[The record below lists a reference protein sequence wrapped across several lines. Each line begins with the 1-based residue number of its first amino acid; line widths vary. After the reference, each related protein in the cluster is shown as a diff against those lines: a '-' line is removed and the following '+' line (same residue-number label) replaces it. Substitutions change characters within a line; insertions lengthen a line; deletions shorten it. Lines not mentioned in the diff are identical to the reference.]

1 MKKNILFI
9 IVAFAL
15 GYSQENQS
23 NPPDEIFCYEINP
36 EGFTKV
42 SHTDF
47 QNISQYYFKDS
58 VKYAPSSTRKIKGVI
73 EKTDSN
79 EAIFNDI
86 HGNKTPI
93 SIMTYI
99 DHRITITK
107 KVALNN
113 SETIYIPYSM
123 DVNVG
128 DSIYATNY
136 IAIFNDTCFAS
147 DIAQQNALVQGIFT
161 IIPQNTTSIKKRP
174 STTIVGSTPRN
185 RNACGQFTKN
195 KKSKIIRY

>member
-15 GYSQENQS
+15 GYSQDNQS
-23 NPPDEIFCYEINP
+23 NPPDEVFCYEINS
-36 EGFTKV
+36 EGFSKV

-58 VKYAPSSTRKIKGVI
+58 VKYAPSSTREIKGFI
-73 EKTDSN
+73 EKIDSN
-79 EAIFNDI
+79 EAMFNDI
-86 HGNKTPI
+86 YGNKTPI

-107 KVALNN
+107 EVTLNN

-147 DIAQQNALVQGIFT
+147 DIAQQNALVQGTFT
-161 IIPQNTTSIKKRP
+161 IIPQNSSSIKKRP
-174 STTIVGSTPRN
+174 LTTFDGSAPRN
-185 RNACGQFTKN
+185 RNACGQFIKN
-195 KKSKIIRY
+195 KTSNIIRY